1 MSPVPHPCPAAATK
15 AGTVRDEAEWP
26 GTRNANGDGGLMGN
40 GASRR
45 R

>member
-1 MSPVPHPCPAAATK
+1 MNPVPHLCPAAAPE
-15 AGTVRDEAEWP
+15 AGTARDEAERP